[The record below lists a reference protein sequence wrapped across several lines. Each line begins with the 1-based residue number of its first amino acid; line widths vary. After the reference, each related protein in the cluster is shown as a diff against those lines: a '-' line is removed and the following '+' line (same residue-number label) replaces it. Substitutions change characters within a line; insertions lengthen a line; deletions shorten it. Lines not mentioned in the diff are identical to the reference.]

1 MELIDAPL
9 KALAARLGLV
19 RYGRNNVTY
28 APGIGSYL
36 QLIGCVTDAALP
48 VPADWTPQ
56 EPQLLDL
63 CETCGECETAC
74 PTGAIGSDRVLLHA
88 ERCLTLANEATA
100 TFPDWLPSSAHH
112 CLIGCLLCQRACPE
126 NARLEVEDTGIVFTA
141 EETAAL
147 LAGSGGSGRAD
158 DGTHFAE
165 KLGRL
170 GLTDDTSSAG
180 TCVRC

>member
-1 MELIDAPL
+1 MPPFRCA
-9 KALAARLGLV
+9 
-19 RYGRNNVTY
+19 
-28 APGIGSYL
+28 
-36 QLIGCVTDAALP
+36 
-48 VPADWTPQ
+48 ADWTPH

-63 CETCGECETAC
+63 CESCGECETAC

-147 LAGSGGSGRAD
+147 LAGSAEAVGSTREALRK
-158 DGTHFAE
+158 
-165 KLGRL
+165 KLGAL
-170 GLTDDTSSAG
+170 GLTDDTTIGRNLRAMLTATG
-180 TCVRC
+180 LMP